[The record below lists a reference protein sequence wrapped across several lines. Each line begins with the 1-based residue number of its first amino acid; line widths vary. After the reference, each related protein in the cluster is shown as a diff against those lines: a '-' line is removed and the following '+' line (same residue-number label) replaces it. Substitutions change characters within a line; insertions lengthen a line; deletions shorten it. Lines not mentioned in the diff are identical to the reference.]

1 MSEHNL
7 ILEFYKPTYNLDFDY
22 DGDGGLDLHFTNIK
36 GEFFMTMNDS
46 YNSVYIEDEDCE
58 FSKGEM
64 FATVDLGDLV
74 ERIINGEF
82 RQTNGKAVSDWGKRF
97 IGDGEEQIEFN
108 GKNYADG
115 SLFWDDFFKEM
126 SKDEIK
132 DFMTFCEDY
141 LDLPNIE
148 VDTVSNK
155 YDFENGKVELKSNG
169 KWSITV
175 NDDYTIILVDKFTC
189 NSTDACDAYDVA
201 SSESDEDDYYES
213 KKSTR
218 KSLKESSKILAK
230 NKKGKVVG
238 YIEPQKD
245 GSFGYAFG
253 SPSQK
258 EVIMFY
264 VDTLEQAKDRIA
276 EHSYDDVI
284 FESKKSVKRSL
295 KEEKVTDSLFQNIV
309 FSMIKKFKLKKE
321 YDVERPSWSVFNFRH
336 KNKDAQF
343 AITFDERGHGDF
355 LYGEVL
361 AFGDE
366 KDDIFKYK
374 TDEVKV
380 DSYNIEKEC
389 SNIIADCLAFIDV
402 NKKITIFESEKST
415 KKSLKENELFSSN
428 TPYEIKVN
436 GKKIKSHSDYE
447 VVYDR
452 VENDEYILGIKIK
465 GVGNVQL
472 RFSSKNEAKELG
484 WIINESKKS
493 ARKNLKEGIS
503 AFNKAIAKKYNETEP
518 NSVGQ
523 YYLDWRFD
531 LQDEKDN
538 IEAIADRCGVTVE
551 FQSDEGYF
559 EVFEESK
566 KSARKSLKEYLVKG
580 LDVDFVVDHLLSLED
595 PNNFDLINELDDLW
609 KLYKKSWSKF
619 NKSLSDFWK
628 VMKDI
633 EKLDSF
639 DDNCKEIIDAW
650 YDDIEKIFYSDD
662 NLENLKLNFGF
673 EGNDVF

>member
-82 RQTNGKAVSDWGKRF
+82 RQTNGKAFSDWGKRF

-115 SLFWDDFFKEM
+115 SLFWNDFFKEM
-126 SKDEIK
+126 PKDEIK

-148 VDTVSNK
+148 VDTVSDK

-175 NDDYTIILVDKFTC
+175 NDDYTIISVDKFTC

-213 KKSTR
+213 KKS
-218 KSLKESSKILAK
+218 
-230 NKKGKVVG
+230 V
-238 YIEPQKD
+238 
-245 GSFGYAFG
+245 
-253 SPSQK
+253 
-258 EVIMFY
+258 
-264 VDTLEQAKDRIA
+264 
-276 EHSYDDVI
+276 
-284 FESKKSVKRSL
+284 
-295 KEEKVTDSLFQNIV
+295 
-309 FSMIKKFKLKKE
+309 
-321 YDVERPSWSVFNFRH
+321 
-336 KNKDAQF
+336 
-343 AITFDERGHGDF
+343 
-355 LYGEVL
+355 
-361 AFGDE
+361 
-366 KDDIFKYK
+366 
-374 TDEVKV
+374 
-380 DSYNIEKEC
+380 
-389 SNIIADCLAFIDV
+389 
-402 NKKITIFESEKST
+402 
-415 KKSLKENELFSSN
+415 
-428 TPYEIKVN
+428 
-436 GKKIKSHSDYE
+436 
-447 VVYDR
+447 
-452 VENDEYILGIKIK
+452 
-465 GVGNVQL
+465 
-472 RFSSKNEAKELG
+472 
-484 WIINESKKS
+484 
-493 ARKNLKEGIS
+493 RKNLKEGIS

-518 NSVGQ
+518 NSAGQ

-566 KSARKSLKEYLVKG
+566 KSAKKSLKESTDESFSLYDLNKHDPFVKEWIRNINKELQDVSIESIG
-580 LDVDFVVDHLLSLED
+580 DDEIVFRVWFDENIDLD
-595 PNNFDLINELDDLW
+595 I
-609 KLYKKSWSKF
+609 
-619 NKSLSDFWK
+619 
-628 VMKDI
+628 
-633 EKLDSF
+633 F
-639 DDNCKEIIDAW
+639 DDIATDCMPSVLIEFMSDMNIDFNYQFVYADDKFTENDYVFIRFVAW
-650 YDDIEKIFYSDD
+650 
-662 NLENLKLNFGF
+662 
-673 EGNDVF
+673 

>member
-82 RQTNGKAVSDWGKRF
+82 RQTNGKAFSDWGKRF

-126 SKDEIK
+126 PKDEIK

-148 VDTVSNK
+148 VDTVSDK

-169 KWSITV
+169 KWGITV
-175 NDDYTIILVDKFTC
+175 NDDYTIISVDKFTC
-189 NSTDACDAYDVA
+189 NSTDACDTYNVA
-201 SSESDEDDYYES
+201 SSELDEDDYY
-213 KKSTR
+213 
-218 KSLKESSKILAK
+218 
-230 NKKGKVVG
+230 
-238 YIEPQKD
+238 
-245 GSFGYAFG
+245 
-253 SPSQK
+253 
-258 EVIMFY
+258 
-264 VDTLEQAKDRIA
+264 
-276 EHSYDDVI
+276 
-284 FESKKSVKRSL
+284 ESKKSVKRSL
-295 KEEKVTDSLFQNIV
+295 KEEKVTDSLFQNVV

-389 SNIIADCLAFIDV
+389 SNIIADCLAFIDA
-402 NKKITIFESEKST
+402 NKKITIFESEKS
-415 KKSLKENELFSSN
+415 
-428 TPYEIKVN
+428 V
-436 GKKIKSHSDYE
+436 
-447 VVYDR
+447 
-452 VENDEYILGIKIK
+452 
-465 GVGNVQL
+465 
-472 RFSSKNEAKELG
+472 
-484 WIINESKKS
+484 
-493 ARKNLKEGIS
+493 RKNLKEGIS

-518 NSVGQ
+518 NSAGQ

-538 IEAIADRCGVTVE
+538 IEAIADRYGVTVE

-566 KSARKSLKEYLVKG
+566 KSAKRGLKEYLVKG

-595 PNNFDLINELDDLW
+595 LDNIDLINKLGDLW
-609 KLYKKSWSKF
+609 EVYNKSWSKF
-619 NKSLSDFWK
+619 NKSLSDFWE

-633 EKLDSF
+633 KKLNSF
-639 DDNCKEIIDAW
+639 DKTCKEIIDAW
-650 YDDIEKIFYSDD
+650 CDDIEKIFYSDD
-662 NLENLKLNFGF
+662 NLENLKLNYGF
-673 EGNDVF
+673 KGNDVFEIKESVKKSLKKSTDESFSLYDLNKHDPFVKEWIRNINKELKDVSIESIGDDEIVFRVWFDENIDLDIFDDIATDCMPSVLIEFMSDMNIDFNYQFVYADDKFTENDFVFIRFVAW

>member
-82 RQTNGKAVSDWGKRF
+82 RQTNGKAFSDWGKRF

-148 VDTVSNK
+148 IDTVSDK
-155 YDFENGKVELKSNG
+155 YDFENGEVELKSNG
-169 KWSITV
+169 KWGITV
-175 NDDYTIILVDKFTC
+175 NDDYTIISVDKFTC

-218 KSLKESSKILAK
+218 KSIKESKVDFQSVIDKVLPKEYAK
-230 NKKGKVVG
+230 NKNAYRYALSCVTSLYNEDEYNSDSAKVYFLNC
-238 YIEPQKD
+238 YISDLFPSWVDELGEEEIDTFANALYD
-245 GSFGYAFG
+245 GTMKWSDID
-253 SPSQK
+253 SSW
-258 EVIMFY
+258 
-264 VDTLEQAKDRIA
+264 
-276 EHSYDDVI
+276 
-284 FESKKSVKRSL
+284 FESKKS
-295 KEEKVTDSLFQNIV
+295 
-309 FSMIKKFKLKKE
+309 
-321 YDVERPSWSVFNFRH
+321 
-336 KNKDAQF
+336 A
-343 AITFDERGHGDF
+343 
-355 LYGEVL
+355 
-361 AFGDE
+361 
-366 KDDIFKYK
+366 
-374 TDEVKV
+374 
-380 DSYNIEKEC
+380 
-389 SNIIADCLAFIDV
+389 
-402 NKKITIFESEKST
+402 
-415 KKSLKENELFSSN
+415 KKSLK
-428 TPYEIKVN
+428 K
-436 GKKIKSHSDYE
+436 
-447 VVYDR
+447 
-452 VENDEYILGIKIK
+452 
-465 GVGNVQL
+465 
-472 RFSSKNEAKELG
+472 
-484 WIINESKKS
+484 
-493 ARKNLKEGIS
+493 
-503 AFNKAIAKKYNETEP
+503 
-518 NSVGQ
+518 
-523 YYLDWRFD
+523 
-531 LQDEKDN
+531 
-538 IEAIADRCGVTVE
+538 
-551 FQSDEGYF
+551 
-559 EVFEESK
+559 
-566 KSARKSLKEYLVKG
+566 YLVKG

-595 PNNFDLINELDDLW
+595 LDNFDLINKLSDLW
-609 KLYKKSWSKF
+609 EVYKKSWNKF
-619 NKSLSDFWK
+619 NKSLSNFWE

-639 DDNCKEIIDAW
+639 DKTCKEIIDAW
-650 YDDIEKIFYSDD
+650 CDDIEKIFYSDD
-662 NLENLKLNFGF
+662 NLENLKLNYGF

>member
-64 FATVDLGDLV
+64 FATVDLDDLV

-82 RQTNGKAVSDWGKRF
+82 RQTNGKAISDWGKRF

-126 SKDEIK
+126 PKDEIK
-132 DFMTFCEDY
+132 DFMIFCEDY

-148 VDTVSNK
+148 VDTVSDK

-169 KWSITV
+169 KWGITV
-175 NDDYTIILVDKFTC
+175 NDDYTIISVDKFTC

-213 KKSTR
+213 KKS
-218 KSLKESSKILAK
+218 
-230 NKKGKVVG
+230 
-238 YIEPQKD
+238 
-245 GSFGYAFG
+245 
-253 SPSQK
+253 
-258 EVIMFY
+258 
-264 VDTLEQAKDRIA
+264 
-276 EHSYDDVI
+276 
-284 FESKKSVKRSL
+284 VKRSL
-295 KEEKVTDSLFQNIV
+295 KEEKVTDSLFQNVV

-321 YDVERPSWSVFNFRH
+321 YDIERPSWSVFNFRH

-389 SNIIADCLAFIDV
+389 SNIIADCLAFIDA
-402 NKKITIFESEKST
+402 NKKITIFESEKS
-415 KKSLKENELFSSN
+415 
-428 TPYEIKVN
+428 
-436 GKKIKSHSDYE
+436 
-447 VVYDR
+447 
-452 VENDEYILGIKIK
+452 
-465 GVGNVQL
+465 
-472 RFSSKNEAKELG
+472 AK
-484 WIINESKKS
+484 
-493 ARKNLKEGIS
+493 
-503 AFNKAIAKKYNETEP
+503 
-518 NSVGQ
+518 
-523 YYLDWRFD
+523 
-531 LQDEKDN
+531 
-538 IEAIADRCGVTVE
+538 
-551 FQSDEGYF
+551 
-559 EVFEESK
+559 
-566 KSARKSLKEYLVKG
+566 KSLKEYLVKG

-595 PNNFDLINELDDLW
+595 LDNIDLINKLGDLW
-609 KLYKKSWSKF
+609 EVYKKSWSKF

-628 VMKDI
+628 VMKNI

-639 DDNCKEIIDAW
+639 DDTCKEIIDAW

-662 NLENLKLNFGF
+662 NLENLKLNYGF

>member
-1 MSEHNL
+1 
-7 ILEFYKPTYNLDFDY
+7 
-22 DGDGGLDLHFTNIK
+22 
-36 GEFFMTMNDS
+36 MTMNDS

-64 FATVDLGDLV
+64 FATVDLGELV

-82 RQTNGKAVSDWGKRF
+82 RQTNGKAFSDWGKRF
-97 IGDGEEQIEFN
+97 ISDGEEPIEFN

-148 VDTVSNK
+148 VDTVSDK

-169 KWSITV
+169 KWGITV
-175 NDDYTIILVDKFTC
+175 NDDYTIISVDKFTC
-189 NSTDACDAYDVA
+189 NSTDACDVYDIA
-201 SSESDEDDYYES
+201 SSESDGDDYYES
-213 KKSTR
+213 KK
-218 KSLKESSKILAK
+218 
-230 NKKGKVVG
+230 
-238 YIEPQKD
+238 Y
-245 GSFGYAFG
+245 
-253 SPSQK
+253 
-258 EVIMFY
+258 
-264 VDTLEQAKDRIA
+264 
-276 EHSYDDVI
+276 
-284 FESKKSVKRSL
+284 VKRSL
-295 KEEKVTDSLFQNIV
+295 KEEKATDSLFEDVI

-389 SNIIADCLAFIDV
+389 SNIIADCLAFIDA
-402 NKKITIFESEKST
+402 NKKITIFESEKSI
-415 KKSLKENELFSSN
+415 KKSLKE
-428 TPYEIKVN
+428 
-436 GKKIKSHSDYE
+436 
-447 VVYDR
+447 
-452 VENDEYILGIKIK
+452 
-465 GVGNVQL
+465 
-472 RFSSKNEAKELG
+472 SSKILAKNKKGKVVGYIEPQKDGSFGYAFGSPSQKEVIMFYVDTLEQAKDR
-484 WIINESKKS
+484 IAEHSYDDVIFESKKS

-518 NSVGQ
+518 NSAGQ

-662 NLENLKLNFGF
+662 NLENLKLNYGF

>member
-22 DGDGGLDLHFTNIK
+22 DGNGGLDLHFTNIK

-82 RQTNGKAVSDWGKRF
+82 RQTNGKAINDWSKRF
-97 IGDGEEQIEFN
+97 IGDDEEQIEFN

-148 VDTVSNK
+148 VDTVSDK
-155 YDFENGKVELKSNG
+155 YDFENGEVELKSNG
-169 KWSITV
+169 KWGITV
-175 NDDYTIILVDKFTC
+175 NDDYTIISVDKFTC

-201 SSESDEDDYYES
+201 SSELDEDDYY
-213 KKSTR
+213 
-218 KSLKESSKILAK
+218 
-230 NKKGKVVG
+230 
-238 YIEPQKD
+238 
-245 GSFGYAFG
+245 
-253 SPSQK
+253 
-258 EVIMFY
+258 
-264 VDTLEQAKDRIA
+264 
-276 EHSYDDVI
+276 
-284 FESKKSVKRSL
+284 ESKKSVKRSL
-295 KEEKVTDSLFQNIV
+295 KEEKVTDSLFQNVV

-389 SNIIADCLAFIDV
+389 SNIIADCLAFIDA
-402 NKKITIFESEKST
+402 NKKITIF
-415 KKSLKENELFSSN
+415 
-428 TPYEIKVN
+428 
-436 GKKIKSHSDYE
+436 
-447 VVYDR
+447 
-452 VENDEYILGIKIK
+452 
-465 GVGNVQL
+465 
-472 RFSSKNEAKELG
+472 
-484 WIINESKKS
+484 ESKKS

-518 NSVGQ
+518 NSAGQ

-566 KSARKSLKEYLVKG
+566 KSARKSMKESKVDFQSVIDKVIPKEYAKNKNAYKYALSCVESLYNEDEYNSDSAKVYFLNCYISDLFPSWVDELGKEEIDAFANALYDGTMKWSDIDSSWFESKKSARNSLKKYLVKG

-595 PNNFDLINELDDLW
+595 PNNFDLINKLDDLW
-609 KLYKKSWSKF
+609 EVYNKSWSKF

-628 VMKDI
+628 VMKNI
-633 EKLDSF
+633 KKLDSF
-639 DDNCKEIIDAW
+639 DKTCKEIIDAW

-662 NLENLKLNFGF
+662 NLENLKLNYGF